1 MFILNISRKVARCFS
16 PPYLLASWGW
26 KWTSVFGASSIF
38 FFPWVFSKNFPR
50 AREPRGVCRVPDLC
64 PFLPFPQTPT
74 LGHLISCAKGNS
86 SGQHPLPKSVTISFK
101 PFPALLFGAWWDLWW
116 FSDSFPPVACFV
128 QKEVLW
134 KLEKSRKV
142 FWMDAQ
148 VSP

>member
-16 PPYLLASWGW
+16 PPHLPASWGW

-74 LGHLISCAKGNS
+74 LGHLFPVQRAIPQDSILCLNLS
-86 SGQHPLPKSVTISFK
+86 QSVSNHFPLCCLVLDETFGDLVTVSR
-101 PFPALLFGAWWDLWW
+101 LLH
-116 FSDSFPPVACFV
+116 
-128 QKEVLW
+128 VL
-134 KLEKSRKV
+134 SRKKCYG
-142 FWMDAQ
+142 
-148 VSP
+148 S